1 MKNQND
7 TLNILI
13 QFENGSSGVI
23 GYYANGSKSMN
34 KEYLEA
40 FSAGISA
47 TLNDFKELKIY
58 GKGKPKKTRL
68 FNQNKGQQEMV
79 NTFVNDLIN
88 DGESP
93 ISFEEIVAVT
103 RSSFKVL
110 ESIKQGGRQVDI

>member
-1 MKNQND
+1 
-7 TLNILI
+7 
-13 QFENGSSGVI
+13 
-23 GYYANGSKSMN
+23 
-34 KEYLEA
+34 
-40 FSAGISA
+40 
-47 TLNDFKELKIY
+47 
-58 GKGKPKKTRL
+58 
-68 FNQNKGQQEMV
+68 MV